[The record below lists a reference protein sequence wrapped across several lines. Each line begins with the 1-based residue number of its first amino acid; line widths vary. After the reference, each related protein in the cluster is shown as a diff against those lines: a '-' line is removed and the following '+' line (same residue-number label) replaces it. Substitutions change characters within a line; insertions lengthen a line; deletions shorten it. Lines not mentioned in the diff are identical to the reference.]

1 MTDHYNSM
9 PDDALV
15 PLTLLGNQDAYGE
28 LVRRYQRM
36 VLHGAYMIL
45 RSRFLA
51 EDAAQDAFV
60 TAWTRLDTLQNP
72 ARFGPWVCRIA
83 VNRAKNM
90 ARQNRDYL
98 PQDTEETAAL
108 ESRRDYTLWQVGQAE
123 EEASESLR
131 QCLAR
136 LSEKIRTIVE
146 LHYFEGLS
154 VSEIALQLS
163 LPQGTVKYRLHQGRE
178 TLRKELVLM
187 NNMETEKF
195 VKDVLEKVEALKRWC
210 YRNDKTGFAEK
221 YRSVLADVEQIPD
234 GSYDKEKYHA
244 MADVLNLGMWWLPD
258 DEKGDQ
264 DELVARLRECCEKSH
279 NESVMEWLVCHD
291 HEKFQGKEKL
301 DFMRNTQIPQ
311 LEKDGYVHALG
322 YVWFWLGV
330 YSFENGQEEDMLPC
344 WKKVLEIVPPED
356 VYYANALAAIRFA
369 ENKPEDLRKY
379 HAGACGEGY
388 RYIDGKLYFDTQP
401 GFTRGGLAQQG
412 ARSPMYFLS
421 RCDSLF
427 PDDTMTPGETR
438 TASDGKVT
446 MTRVDTR
453 AESGVTVETP
463 AGIFEGCQKWIIG
476 GGRRGEVTA
485 YCKPGVG
492 LVQYVQ
498 EGETLVLA
506 EYEITGG
513 TGLFPMAAGNRW
525 KYVPAVPDAYIVKF
539 FEYTVIFADSEKAVL
554 SSYNVLHRTGYGDT
568 WADQML
574 RVREEYVAEEGDR
587 EYLAEDVRPVLAHAY
602 DLAATPYEKAFT
614 RAAQDVMEEIW
625 TTDPEANPG
634 CPWKGHW
641 NFFSPFHITRT
652 ADGWAMGEH
661 PNDYHFEWK
670 DTPLPC
676 FPMLHHWI
684 YDMLA
689 DAAGCIWS
697 DKWTDGYSE
706 TDILHDYGWKKITT
720 DLRVE
725 SVPSVTVPAGTFE
738 NIIRVH
744 LDAKGLTGGM
754 RYRGGKMVYDF
765 APGVGIVQA
774 LHYYMD
780 GETEK
785 YSQFVLT
792 EMEGTGEGY
801 MPVSAGMRRVYT
813 LADCPDTVKSRA
825 EYTFGEDEA
834 GRMICIAALFGSAKR
849 SEEDMAKD
857 SESK

>member
-1 MTDHYNSM
+1 MTDHYHTT
-9 PDDALV
+9 PDEALV

-36 VLHGAYMIL
+36 VLHSAYMIL

-108 ESRRDYTLWQVGQAE
+108 EARRDYTLWQVGQAE
-123 EEASESLR
+123 EAASDSLR
-131 QCLAR
+131 QCLDR
-136 LSEKIRTIVE
+136 LSEKIRTIIE

-163 LPQGTVKYRLHQGRE
+163 IPQGTVKYRLHQGRE

-291 HEKFQGKEKL
+291 HEKFHDKEKL

-311 LEKDGYVHALG
+311 LERDGYVQALG
-322 YVWFWLGV
+322 YTWFWLGR
-330 YSFENGQEEDMLPC
+330 YTGDAGNRDEMFSC
-344 WKKVLEIVPPED
+344 WKKVLDILSPAD
-356 VYYANALAAIRFA
+356 VYYANALSAIRL
-369 ENKPEDLRKY
+369 EETLQNKETFKKY
-379 HAGACGEGY
+379 RCGSTGERY

-401 GFTRGGLAQQG
+401 GFNRGGGLDSIVIN
-412 ARSPMYFLS
+412 SPLYFLC
-421 RCDSLF
+421 RCDNQF
-427 PDDTMTPGETR
+427 PDDTMVPGETR
-438 TASDGKVT
+438 VSSDGKVT
-446 MTRVDTR
+446 MTY
-453 AESGVTVETP
+453 AEADVTLETP
-463 AGIFEGCQKWIIG
+463 AGTYEGCQKWNIVG
-476 GGRRGEVTA
+476 GWKGDVSA
-485 YCKPGVG
+485 WLKPGVG
-492 LVQYVQ
+492 LVQYTQ
-498 EGETLVLA
+498 SGQTLALQTCT
-506 EYEITGG
+506 IIGG
-513 TGLFPMAAGNRW
+513 VGLLPMAAGNRW
-525 KYVPAVPDAYIVKF
+525 EYVPAPAMKNIVSV
-539 FEYTVIFADSEKAVL
+539 EYYEVTYADQEKAVL
-554 SSYNVLHRTGYGDT
+554 TASHLTHRTGYSDT

-574 RVREEYVAEEGDR
+574 RVREEYAAEEGDR

-614 RAAQDVMEEIW
+614 HAAQEVMEEIW

-652 ADGWAMGEH
+652 ADGWAMGDH

-670 DTPLPC
+670 DTPLPY

-684 YDMLA
+684 YDMLT
-689 DAAGCIWS
+689 DAAGCLWS

-725 SVPSVTVPAGTFE
+725 AVPSVTVPAGTFE

-765 APGVGIVQA
+765 APGVGIVQT

-780 GETEK
+780 GDTEK

-813 LADCPDTVKSRA
+813 LADCLDTVKSRA